1 MAPDCEWTRRRFC
14 VVTGA
19 ALVGSACGGG
29 SATPPPPDLAMPE
42 DLAGPE
48 ADLSQPLCP
57 GKLNAGPASALLV
70 GHARLFSCARI
81 YVLRDAIGIFA
92 MTAVCTHMH
101 CIVTFAGQGFQ
112 CPCHNSTYDFNG
124 NVTNPPAP
132 LPLQHFACALDASD
146 NVLVD
151 PSMPV
156 PSSTRLTI
164 QD

>member
-1 MAPDCEWTRRRFC
+1 MAHDSEWTRRRFC

-29 SATPPPPDLAMPE
+29 GAGPLPPDLAMPE
-42 DLAGPE
+42 DLSGPA

-70 GHARLFSCARI
+70 GHARFFSCARV
-81 YVLRDAIGIFA
+81 YVLRDAVGIFA
-92 MTAVCTHMH
+92 MTAICTHMH
-101 CIVTFAGQGFQ
+101 CVVNFAGQGFQ

-124 NVTNPPAP
+124 EVTNPPAP

-146 NVLVD
+146 NVIVD
-151 PSMPV
+151 PAMAV
-156 PSSTRLTI
+156 AASTRLTI